1 MARPIAFKKDLPSGA
16 QPGVRAQMAQVLADP
31 FFAEVLF
38 DQLADVVFFVKDT
51 NGCYVI
57 VNHTLMQRCGRRR
70 KSELIGHSPLDVF
83 PAELGARY
91 ASQDQHVIK
100 SGQAMHNQLELHLYT
115 NQIPCWCLTHKI
127 PLFDDAGQII
137 GLAGISK
144 DVRMPDKQHPVYR
157 RIADV
162 VAYIQK
168 NYAEPMKLERLAR
181 IGGMSVTQLERH
193 IQRIFQLTPKQL
205 IIKVRIEA
213 AIRLLVEGERS
224 IADIAYACGYA
235 DHSAFSRQFKAV
247 VGIAP
252 TAYRRLLSQ
261 KFAKA

>member
-1 MARPIAFKKDLPSGA
+1 MDTFFVRQAVPQMARE
-16 QPGVRAQMAQVLADP
+16 LADP
-31 FFAEVLF
+31 FFAEILF

-51 NGCYVI
+51 RGCYVV
-57 VNHTLMQRCGRRR
+57 VNHTLMQRCGCRR

-83 PAELGARY
+83 PAELGAGY
-91 ASQDQHVIK
+91 AAQDQYVIR

-115 NQIPCWCLTHKI
+115 NQTPCWCLTHKI
-127 PLFDDAGQII
+127 PLFDGDGQII

-144 DVRMPDKQHPVYR
+144 DVQAPDKQHPIYQ

-162 VAYIQK
+162 IAYIQQH
-168 NYAEPMKLERLAR
+168 YAEQMKLEHLAR

-193 IQRIFQLTPKQL
+193 IQRIFQLTPRQL

-213 AIRLLVEGERS
+213 AIRLLLESGRT
-224 IADIAYACGYA
+224 IAEIAYACGYA

-247 VGIAP
+247 VGLSP
-252 TAYRRLLSQ
+252 MDYRKLSLQ
-261 KFAKA
+261 KLG